1 MSLLFLLRNPV
12 NALLHGFESQSRHH
26 TVGHGSAP
34 VAAVVPSNATSTV
47 TNDAITKQG
56 SGFCQADGRSCDD
69 LSFVQAMVI
78 DLP

>member
-12 NALLHGFESQSRHH
+12 NAFLHVCHFQSLHH
-26 TVGHGSAP
+26 AVGDGSVP
-34 VAAVVPSNATSTV
+34 AVVPREAANTV
-47 TNDAITKQG
+47 TDDAIAKQG
-56 SGFCQADGRSCDD
+56 SGFCEADGRSCDD